1 MYLQASF
8 LSCSVAVLSVIVLI
22 HFTRKQS
29 DGTAEMKRFSKL
41 VHHGALTYL
50 NSQYKALLVFV
61 AAVAV
66 VLYVAIGTLSAFVFV
81 AGAFC
86 SMLAG
91 NIGLRV
97 ATSSNAKTT
106 NACKESMEK
115 GLHVAFSAGSVMGLL
130 VVGIGLLGVSVIY
143 YLFGSID
150 ALFSFGFG
158 ASSVALFSRV
168 GGGIYTKAADVGAD
182 MVGKVEHNIPED
194 DPRNPAVIADN
205 VGDNVGDIAGMG
217 ADLFESYIDS
227 IIAAMA
233 VAFIISA
240 GTLVQFPILLASVGI
255 AASII
260 GILFVLIGKGDTEKL
275 LNRGIFIS
283 TGLVIAA
290 SYIMITMMNLE
301 LSLLYCITSG
311 LVAGVIIGL
320 SAEYYTSREKE
331 PVHRIAEAAETG
343 AATTIISGLSVGM
356 VSTFVPVLS
365 VCAAILVSYHFLGL
379 YGISIAAVGMLSTL
393 GIILA
398 TDSYGPIADNA
409 AGIAEMA
416 KVGKKVRE
424 NAETLDAVGNTTA
437 AINKGFAIG
446 SAALTTLALF
456 SVYGTTV
463 GLSVIS
469 IMDPYVIAGLF
480 IGGLLPFLFSAYTMN
495 AVGRTAIKMVKEV
508 RAQLKIKGVL
518 EGKKLPDY
526 DRPIEISTKAAIR
539 EMIKPGILAV
549 IAPILVGVFLGTQA
563 LGGLLAGAILTGFL
577 LSLMMA
583 NAGGAWDNAKKYIEE
598 GNLGGKGSDAHAA
611 AVVGD
616 TVGDPFKDTS
626 GPSLNILI
634 KLMSI
639 VALVFMPLFL

>member
-1 MYLQASF
+1 MYLETALASCG
-8 LSCSVAVLSVIVLI
+8 LAVLSVLVLI
-22 HFTRKQS
+22 HFTRRAE
-29 DGTAEMKRFSKL
+29 DGTAEMRRFSKL
-41 VHHGALTYL
+41 IHDGAITYL
-50 NSQYKALLVFV
+50 NAQYRALLLF
-61 AAVAV
+61 VAV
-66 VLYVAIGTLSAFVFV
+66 VSVILGLFIGVSSGLVFV
-81 AGAFC
+81 AGALL

-106 NACKESMEK
+106 NACRDSIED
-115 GLHVAFSAGSVMGLL
+115 GLHVAFSAGAVMGLL
-130 VVGIGLLGVSVIY
+130 VVAIGLFGVAAFYS
-143 YLFGSID
+143 LFGSID
-150 ALFSFGFG
+150 ILFSFGFG

-182 MVGKVEHNIPED
+182 MVGKVEHRIPED

-217 ADLFESYIDS
+217 ADLFESYVDS

-233 VAFIISA
+233 VAVIFSGLQI
-240 GTLVQFPILLASVGI
+240 QFPIILASAGI
-255 AASII
+255 VASIA
-260 GILFVLIGKGDTEKL
+260 GIIFVLLGKGNVEKL
-275 LNRGIFIS
+275 LNRGIFLS
-283 TGLVIAA
+283 TGIMLIF
-290 SYIMITMMNLE
+290 SYFIISYLG
-301 LSLLYCITSG
+301 LDVSLMYCIASG
-311 LVAGVIIGL
+311 LITGVVIGL
-320 SAEYYTSREKE
+320 SAEYYTSRDRE
-331 PVHRIAEAAETG
+331 PARRVAESSKTG
-343 AATTIISGLSVGM
+343 AATTIISGLSIGM
-356 VSTFVPVLS
+356 VSTFIPAVS
-365 VCAAILVSYHFLGL
+365 VCAAILISYNLLGL
-379 YGISIAAVGMLSTL
+379 YGVSIAAVGMLSTL

-456 SVYGTTV
+456 SVYGTNV

-469 IMDPYVIAGLF
+469 IMDPYVIVGL
-480 IGGLLPFLFSAYTMN
+480 ILGGLLPFIFSAYTMN
-495 AVGRTAIKMVKEV
+495 AVGRTAVMMVQEV
-508 RAQLKIKGVL
+508 RTQLKKKGVIS
-518 EGKKLPDY
+518 GKVLPDY
-526 DRPIEISTKAAIR
+526 NSPIEISTHAAIR
-539 EMIKPGILAV
+539 EMIKPGLLAV
-549 IAPILVGVFLGTQA
+549 AAPIVVGLLLGTQA

-583 NAGGAWDNAKKYIEE
+583 NAGGVWDNAKKYIEE

-639 VALVFMPLFL
+639 VALVFIPLFI

>member
-1 MYLQASF
+1 MYLNAVF
-8 LSCSVAVLSVIVLI
+8 LSFSLAILAVLVLVRY
-22 HFTRKQS
+22 TRKHPE
-29 DGTAEMKRFSKL
+29 GTEDMRRFSRL

-50 NSQYKALLVFV
+50 NAQYKALIVFV
-61 AAVAV
+61 AALAV
-66 VLYVAIGTLSAFVFV
+66 ILFLVISPASAMVFV
-81 AGAFC
+81 IGALS

-97 ATSSNAKTT
+97 ATASNAKTT
-106 NACKESMEK
+106 NACRKSVEN

-130 VVGIGLLGVSVIY
+130 VVSIGILGVALLY
-143 YLFGSID
+143 YIFGSIEV
-150 ALFSFGFG
+150 LFSFGFG

-182 MVGKVEHNIPED
+182 MVGKVEHRIPED

-217 ADLFESYIDS
+217 ADLFESYVDS

-233 VAFIISA
+233 VAVVFS
-240 GTLVQFPILLASVGI
+240 GLQMQFPLILSSVGI
-255 AASII
+255 LASIA
-260 GILFVLIGKGDTEKL
+260 GIVFVFSGKGNIEKI
-275 LNRGIFIS
+275 LNRGIFIAA
-283 TGLVIAA
+283 GIVILA
-290 SYIMITMMNLE
+290 SYFVIVYMGLPFT
-301 LSLLYCITSG
+301 LLYCITSG
-311 LVAGVIIGL
+311 LVVGIVIGL
-320 SAEYYTSREKE
+320 SAEYYTSRERE
-331 PVHRIAEAAETG
+331 PAQRIAEAAETG

-356 VSTFVPVLS
+356 VSTFVPVVS
-365 VCAAILVSYHFLGL
+365 VCAAILVSYYFLGL
-379 YGISIAAVGMLSTL
+379 YGISIAAVSMLSTL
-393 GIILA
+393 GIVLA

-416 KVGKKVRE
+416 KVGKNVRK

-456 SVYGTTV
+456 SVYGTAV

-469 IMDPYVIAGLF
+469 IMNPYVIVGLF
-480 IGGLLPFLFSAYTMN
+480 AGGLLPFLFSAYTMN
-495 AVGRTAIKMVKEV
+495 AVGKTAIKMVKEV
-508 RAQLKIKGVL
+508 RKQLKRKGVL
-518 EGKKLPDY
+518 EGKVLPDY
-526 DRPIEISTKAAIR
+526 DKPIEISTSAAIR
-539 EMIKPGILAV
+539 EMIKPGSLAV
-549 IAPILVGVFLGTQA
+549 AAPVVVGLLLGVQA

-583 NAGGAWDNAKKYIEE
+583 NSGGAWDNAKKYIEE
-598 GNLGGKGSDAHAA
+598 GNLGGKGSETHAS

-634 KLMSI
+634 KLMTI
-639 VALVFMPLFL
+639 TALVFVPLLL